1 MSATIAVTGIA
12 NRLQPCLLSPVTK
25 ILKDTSLLVITL
37 LSNADIKSCSTLCSA
52 ISCLDLTILSKKLED
67 TTHLPSQPIEF

>member
-25 ILKDTSLLVITL
+25 ILKDASLLVITL
-37 LSNADIKSCSTLCSA
+37 LSNANIKSCSTLLCSA
-52 ISCLDLTILSKKLED
+52 ISCLHLTILSKKLED
-67 TTHLPSQPIEF
+67 YYTST